1 MADPVRISKVLVGA
15 DPSPGARVAL
25 DWAVGLAS
33 RCDAA
38 IVLVHARG
46 LLEAA
51 QHAPAD
57 ELPPW
62 LAELLDRIDP
72 EVVVSLEVAD
82 GPPPEA
88 LLMAVERSGADL
100 IVVGR
105 RGAGSPF
112 ELTLGSTSREVSSRA
127 TVPVLVVPAS

>member
-1 MADPVRISKVLVGA
+1 MANQVRITKVLVGA

-25 DWAVGLAS
+25 EWAAGLAAH
-33 RCDAA
+33 CDAE

-46 LLEAA
+46 LLEAS
-51 QHAPAD
+51 QHAPD
-57 ELPPW
+57 GELPQW
-62 LAELLDRIDP
+62 LADLVGTLDAGLA
-72 EVVVSLEVAD
+72 VSLEVAD

-88 LLMAVERSGADL
+88 LLRAAERAGADV

-127 TVPVLVVPAS
+127 TVPVLVVPAG